1 MVLFIKNY
9 LPSRKLL
16 PSVFPALMG
25 VMGPR
30 WKSWLYG
37 AEQNGYVLDGSVRG
51 FAIAA
56 PTDVPSPEEYITEL
70 QVPVKKAR

>member
-1 MVLFIKNY
+1 ME
-9 LPSRKLL
+9 KL
-16 PSVFPALMG
+16 ALW
-25 VMGPR
+25 V
-30 WKSWLYG
+30 
-37 AEQNGYVLDGSVRG
+37 EQNGYVLDGSVRG